1 MRGAT
6 DFLLDIILGVTI
18 SIHAPARGATR
29 SATTGAHTFR
39 HFNPRTPCGV
49 RQKPLYVLSDLWK
62 FQSTHP
68 LRGATCVSE
77 IFAGKSAISIHA
89 PLAGCDFARSVPRR
103 SRHPFQSTHPLRGAT
118 LRASV
123 LLPKVRIS
131 IHAPLAGCDFPLF
144 WRCAVII

>member
-39 HFNPRTPCGV
+39 HFNPRTREGCDSFRNTP
-49 RQKPLYVLSDLWK
+49 RSASQR

-68 LRGATCVSE
+68 RGVRPQSWSFCCQRSHFNPRTPCGVRRE
-77 IFAGKSAISIHA
+77 VWDRHRRGQQISIHA
-89 PLAGCDFARSVPRR
+89 PHAGCDPCGNPRK
-103 SRHPFQSTHPLRGAT
+103 LRGKNFNPRT
-118 LRASV
+118 
-123 LLPKVRIS
+123 PCGVR
-131 IHAPLAGCDFPLF
+131 P
-144 WRCAVII
+144 R